1 MVIGDLGEHLVWLP
15 TLARWHFDQWG
26 PLTGATTL
34 EGYVALLTV
43 AARRRTV
50 PSVLVAVDG
59 EELLGS
65 ANLVAA
71 DLPPRPELTPWLA
84 QLFVAPARRRAGV
97 APALVRAV
105 LERARGCGFGR
116 VYLYT
121 SGTLPQYYARL
132 GWSLV
137 ELIAYLDQERTVMH
151 HDLQASVPWSSE
163 RIERLTELPPGGLDH
178 LIVDSARA
186 RVTFVRRLADEW
198 RSGANR
204 FDRPGEALLAAW
216 RDGRPVAVC
225 GLNVDPYAGDWSIGR
240 VRHLYVLSGYRR
252 LGIGQRLVGR
262 VIEAARGRFA
272 RLHLRTTNPGA
283 ARLYEQL
290 GFRRSAGRSDCS
302 HVMELPGPS

>member
-1 MVIGDLGEHLVWLP
+1 
-15 TLARWHFDQWG
+15 
-26 PLTGATTL
+26 
-34 EGYVALLTV
+34 
-43 AARRRTV
+43 
-50 PSVLVAVDG
+50 VAVDG

-116 VYLYT
+116 VYLHV
-121 SGTLPQYYARL
+121 GHA
-132 GWSLV
+132 
-137 ELIAYLDQERTVMH
+137 AADLDQERTVMH
-151 HDLQASVPWSSE
+151 HDLQSSGPRSSE
-163 RIERLTELPPGGLDH
+163 RIERLTELPPDGLDP
-178 LIVDSARA
+178 LIVDSERA
-186 RVTFVRRLADEW
+186 GLEFVRRLADEW

-216 RDGRPVAVC
+216 LDGRPVAVC

-290 GFRRSAGRSDCS
+290 GFRQSGERSDCS